1 MILLQK
7 REVSTMTRRAERISS
22 LIRQDI
28 GELLQAHTNDP
39 RLKTLIS
46 VTQVQTSADL
56 KNAKISVSVLGDKK
70 QQEDAL
76 KAFRSAARYFRHE
89 LAQRLTTR
97 VIPELTFELDQSIE
111 RGVRISNLIDQVVSE
126 DAENARAR
134 DTESQ

>member
-1 MILLQK
+1 
-7 REVSTMTRRAERISS
+7 MTRRAERISS

-28 GELLQAHTNDP
+28 CELIQAHANDP
-39 RLKTLIS
+39 RLKGLIS

-70 QQEDAL
+70 QVEDAL
-76 KAFRSAARYFRHE
+76 KAFRSAAGYFRHE

-97 VIPELTFELDQSIE
+97 VIPELTFELDESIE

-126 DAENARAR
+126 DAESARTR
-134 DTESQ
+134 DSKSK

>member
-1 MILLQK
+1 
-7 REVSTMTRRAERISS
+7 MTRRAERISS

-28 GELLQAHTNDP
+28 GELIQAHTNDP
-39 RLKTLIS
+39 RLKALIS

-70 QQEDAL
+70 QQEDAI
-76 KAFRSAARYFRHE
+76 KAFRSAAGYFRHE

-97 VIPELTFELDQSIE
+97 VIPELTFELDESIE